1 MADINAL
8 FPSKFLKSA
17 DIKGKEPT
25 VCISKLEVEAVAEGE
40 HKPVLYFQNAS
51 KGMVL
56 NRTNADTIAQ
66 SYGPDTD
73 SWLGKEITI
82 YVARVQGPNGMTD
95 GLRVRVPIRP
105 AAAQRVA
112 AQPAGNHI
120 VQQRAGYQLSE
131 IRKPDP
137 IEEVTGAPTR
147 SLPADGDEI
156 PF

>member
-17 DIKGKEPT
+17 DIKGREPT

-112 AQPAGNHI
+112 APPAGNGNHI
-120 VQQRAGYQLSE
+120 VQQRDGYQLSE
-131 IRKPDP
+131 IRGREPGSANTPVDLDDP
-137 IEEVTGAPTR
+137 I
-147 SLPADGDEI
+147 